1 MKIQLLLSSALLF
14 AGITANAQIGGFKD
28 KLKDKAKD
36 NKNTEVTKPAETPST
51 TVTKKDA
58 NGYII
63 DDPEVK
69 KLFEGKTVYFC
80 TDFAL
85 FGSVLNTPNSFKM
98 AGVAVKMEG
107 DNMELL
113 PVGQKQYGGIYKA
126 DLLLKKGANEL
137 YSNNNSSQ
145 PLYATLESDGS
156 IFLFNGRRAELL
168 SKDEQVIKNANKEA
182 LENKSVQ
189 KNETIKAAKVQ
200 QNEIGKQ
207 KENETF
213 YKSGGVAS
221 VKKDATL
228 ETQFLKV
235 LNDANKLPT
244 VPENDRATY
253 KKVMLIFTDWT
264 IEKNALD
271 QPVKMVYAAWAEGTY
286 TADKRCFFQKVYFK
300 KDYKGG
306 GTYGPVTFDEAQ
318 KPSVVSCEL
327 MK

>member
-1 MKIQLLLSSALLF
+1 MKIQHLLPTVLLLSS
-14 AGITANAQIGGFKD
+14 ITATAQIGGFKD

-36 NKNTEVTKPAETPST
+36 NKNIEVTKPAETPSSAAN
-51 TVTKKDA
+51 KKDA
-58 NGYII
+58 DGYII
-63 DDPEVK
+63 DDPEVQ

-85 FGSVLNTPNSFKM
+85 FGSVLNTSNSFKM

-126 DLLLKKGANEL
+126 DVLLKKGGNGL
-137 YSNNNSSQ
+137 FSNGNNSK
-145 PLYATLESDGS
+145 PLYASIESDGS
-156 IFLFNGRRAELL
+156 ILLFNGLRAELL
-168 SKDEQVIKNANKEA
+168 SANEQTVKGANKAE
-182 LENKSVQ
+182 LEKKSVE
-189 KNETIKAAKVQ
+189 KNQLIKAEKAQ
-200 QNEIGKQ
+200 QKDATNL

-213 YKSGGVAS
+213 FKSGGVAS

-235 LNDANKLPT
+235 LNDANNLPT
-244 VPENDRATY
+244 VPEKDRAAY

-264 IEKNALD
+264 VEKNALD
-271 QPVKMVYAAWAEGTY
+271 QPVKMVYAAWAEGNY
-286 TADKRCFFQKVYFK
+286 TADKICFFQKVYFK
-300 KDYKGG
+300 KDYQGG
-306 GTYGPVTFDEAQ
+306 GVYGPVRFDEAQ
-318 KPSVVSCEL
+318 KPSVVGCEL